1 MDGYHYPRTTLSSM
15 PDPSNAHARRGAAF
29 TFDAPAFLSLVRSIR
44 SPLTPSTP
52 TLHAPSFDH
61 ALKDP
66 VENDIPIPPTAR
78 IIVFEGNYLSLG
90 KGEWKEA
97 AELMDELWF
106 VEVDFETAGK
116 RLVPRHVK
124 AGIAGNEEEAWKRV
138 RENDLVNGRD
148 IVEGRV
154 EVHEVV
160 ISTEDGK
167 WAPKN

>member
-1 MDGYHYPRTTLSSM
+1 
-15 PDPSNAHARRGAAF
+15 
-29 TFDAPAFLSLVRSIR
+29 
-44 SPLTPSTP
+44 
-52 TLHAPSFDH
+52 
-61 ALKDP
+61 
-66 VENDIPIPPTAR
+66 
-78 IIVFEGNYLSLG
+78 
-90 KGEWKEA
+90 
-97 AELMDELWF
+97 MDELWF

-167 WAPKN
+167 WAPND